1 MDLNEVITHGIRSIY
16 NTDDFIPLS
25 APVFCGNEKEYL
37 SECID
42 TTFVSSV
49 GKFVDRFELDLASYM
64 GVKKAVV
71 CVNGTCALHTA
82 LMLCNVNRDDEVLT
96 QALTFVATANAIAY
110 TGAQPIFIDVDLDTL
125 GMSPSSLKE
134 WLENNTFIKN
144 EECYNKN
151 TSKRIKACVPMHTFG
166 HPCKIDQIVDICA
179 QYHIEVIEDAAE
191 SIGSLYKKRRCGTF
205 GKIGTLSFNGNKT
218 ITTGGGG
225 ALLFNDEELAK
236 KAKHLT
242 TQAKVPH
249 QWEFVH
255 DEVGFNYR
263 MPNINAALGCA
274 QLEYIDNLIES
285 KRKVAYRYKD
295 LFKKIDKV
303 KFFIEPKEA
312 KSNYWLN
319 ALLFN
324 SKEDQQ
330 SFLKYTND
338 HGVMTRPT
346 WRLMSN
352 LPMYSK
358 CQKDN
363 LKNSQFLEN
372 CLVNIPSSPLFL
384 GSVLK

>member
-1 MDLNEVITHGIRSIY
+1 
-16 NTDDFIPLS
+16 
-25 APVFCGNEKEYL
+25 
-37 SECID
+37 
-42 TTFVSSV
+42 
-49 GKFVDRFELDLASYM
+49 
-64 GVKKAVV
+64 
-71 CVNGTCALHTA
+71 
-82 LMLCNVNRDDEVLT
+82 
-96 QALTFVATANAIAY
+96 
-110 TGAQPIFIDVDLDTL
+110 
-125 GMSPSSLKE
+125 
-134 WLENNTFIKN
+134 
-144 EECYNKN
+144 
-151 TSKRIKACVPMHTFG
+151 MHTFG
-166 HPCKIDQIVDICA
+166 HPCKIDQIVDICT

-191 SIGSLYKKRRCGTF
+191 SIGSLYKNRHCGTF

-274 QLEYIDNLIES
+274 QLEYIDKLVES
-285 KRKVAYRYKD
+285 KRKVADKYKE
-295 LFKKIDKV
+295 LFKNNEKV
-303 KFFIEPKEA
+303 KFFIEPNNA